1 MTSVTMVV
9 FTVVPAVPV
18 MVSVYVPR
26 ATFLFVLIVSVDVP
40 EPEMVDG
47 LNDAVANFGGPL
59 MASAIVPEPP
69 GLAVMV
75 YVVRPEGAIVRL
87 EGVTDREKSPLTTS
101 VTVVVRVNGPLV
113 PLTVS

>member
-47 LNDAVANFGGPL
+47 LNDAVAHFGRPL

-87 EGVTDREKSPLTTS
+87 EGVADREKFPLTTS
-101 VTVVVRVNGPLV
+101 VIVAVRINGPLV
-113 PLTVS
+113 PLIVS